1 MHKTSKNACLFLLL
15 ASTVLAA
22 GGCAS
27 LRRAYHN
34 YVMRGSIV
42 EKSADEVVICIGA
55 KEGAAVGQELEVVE
69 FRQEPNK
76 MSKGMHFEKY
86 SVGKIRITEVFDEHF
101 ARARIVEGKAEKSD
115 VVELGPRR

>member
-1 MHKTSKNACLFLLL
+1 
-15 ASTVLAA
+15 
-22 GGCAS
+22 
-27 LRRAYHN
+27 
-34 YVMRGSIV
+34 MRGSIV